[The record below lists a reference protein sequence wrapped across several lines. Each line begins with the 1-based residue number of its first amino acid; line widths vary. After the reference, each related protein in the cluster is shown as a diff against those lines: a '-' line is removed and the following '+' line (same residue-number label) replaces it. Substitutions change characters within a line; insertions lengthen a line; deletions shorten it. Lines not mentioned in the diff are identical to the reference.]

1 MLNDVVFNTNSPNL
15 VFWVSIVVDIQT
27 ISIAI
32 ASAGVFLAAIYY
44 IFQIRH
50 QTRLRQTDLTMRM
63 YTSWV
68 SEELT
73 KPWLKVWNL
82 EFKDYDDFKKKY
94 GTYLSE
100 NPENA
105 AVLSVLNSFLVMGLL
120 LQKKLVDP
128 EILSHLPIYMTWN
141 KVKPIVEGVRKQFDD
156 PAMYEEFEYLYD
168 EMKKREQKLQQK
180 GAKNG

>member
-1 MLNDVVFNTNSPNL
+1 MSV
-15 VFWVSIVVDIQT
+15 VVDIVLLQT
-27 ISIAI
+27 VSIAI
-32 ASAGVFLAAIYY
+32 ASAGVFLAAMYY

-50 QTRLRQTDLTMRM
+50 QTRIRQTDLTMRM

-82 EFKDYDDFKKKY
+82 EFTDYDDFKKKY
-94 GTYLSE
+94 GTYLSD

-105 AVLSVLNSFLVMGLL
+105 ALLSVINSFTIIGLL

-128 EILSHLPIYMTWN
+128 ELVSHLPVSMTWN
-141 KVKPIVEGVRKQFDD
+141 KVKPIVEGVRKESND
-156 PAMYEEFEYLYD
+156 PSWYEEFEYLYN
-168 EMKKREQKLQQK
+168 EVKKREQA

>member
-1 MLNDVVFNTNSPNL
+1 
-15 VFWVSIVVDIQT
+15 VSIVVDILLLQT
-27 ISIAI
+27 VSIAI

-50 QTRLRQTDLTMRM
+50 QTRIRQTDLTMRM

-82 EFKDYDDFKKKY
+82 EFADYDAFKRKY
-94 GTYLSE
+94 GVYLSD

-105 AVLSVLNSFLVMGLL
+105 ALLSVKNSFLVIGLL
-120 LQKKLVDP
+120 LQRKLVDP
-128 EILSHLPIYMTWN
+128 EILSHLPVFMTWN
-141 KVKPIVEGVRKQFDD
+141 KVKPIVEGVRKETND
-156 PAMYEEFEYLYD
+156 PSWYEEFEYLYN
-168 EMKKREQKLQQK
+168 EMKKKEQKLQST
-180 GAKNG
+180 